1 MGRDGET
8 EKKGCL
14 GTEKADPLG
23 IDELFGDTGF
33 CAICKENQDGIPS
46 RKGCNRALTLRDF
59 SACV

>member
-33 CAICKENQDGIPS
+33 VLYAKRIKMEYHQGRDAIE
-46 RKGCNRALTLRDF
+46 L
-59 SACV
+59 